1 VSRLNGF
8 PGAAVATVL
17 GSGFCPVAPGTAGS
31 IVSSFVF
38 WLVRSLFPVW
48 VEPASLALILPLSM
62 WGCKEGYRLWGHDPS
77 RVNVDEF
84 AGCWIACLAVPS
96 SWGVPGI
103 ASALVIFRL
112 FDILK
117 PWPVS
122 YFDRMKTPAGI
133 LLDDV
138 AAGILS
144 AILIVLGVI
153 VHANFF

>member
-1 VSRLNGF
+1 MSRLRGF
-8 PGAAVATVL
+8 VSAAVATVL

-31 IVSSFVF
+31 LVSSFVF
-38 WLVRSLFPVW
+38 WLVRSLFPAW
-48 VEPASLALILPLSM
+48 VEPASLVLILPLSM
-62 WGCKEGYRLWGHDPS
+62 WGCKEVFRLWGHDPS

-96 SWGVPGI
+96 SWGLSGI
-103 ASALVIFRL
+103 AAALVIFRL

-122 YFDRMKTPAGI
+122 YFDRMETPAGI

-138 AAGILS
+138 AAGVLS
-144 AILIVLGVI
+144 VILIGLGVV
-153 VHANFF
+153 VHASFL

>member
-1 VSRLNGF
+1 
-8 PGAAVATVL
+8 
-17 GSGFCPVAPGTAGS
+17 
-31 IVSSFVF
+31 
-38 WLVRSLFPVW
+38 
-48 VEPASLALILPLSM
+48 M
-62 WGCKEGYRLWGHDPS
+62 WGCKEGYRLWGDDPS

-144 AILIVLGVI
+144 AILIGLGVI
-153 VHANFF
+153 VHANFL